1 MSGDIMRIMIL
12 GLIDPLACGKNASFL
27 NLVYFEYVWKYYEDY
42 DFGSDRSY
50 GMLKRYGAWGNNS
63 TENHYLK

>member
-1 MSGDIMRIMIL
+1 MRIMIL
-12 GLIDPLACGKNASFL
+12 GLIDPLACGKHASFL

-50 GMLKRYGAWGNNS
+50 AKTLWRVGKQLNGLL
-63 TENHYLK
+63 NHYLK